1 MIPPSSL
8 FDEFAYCDETGE
20 SKVPLAGIGCID
32 IFLNNANYESVD
44 VFNDWIEHGW
54 EPVVDAS
61 GDAFRYVK

>member
-1 MIPPSSL
+1 MIPTPSL
-8 FDEFAYCDETGE
+8 FDEFAYCDETGGSKAPLPE
-20 SKVPLAGIGCID
+20 SAVSI

-54 EPVVDAS
+54 EPAFDAS